1 MGSSSADLR
10 CAFWTAGRSATRTK
24 ERCDVRKLNYRGL
37 WGAAAG
43 LVLLATPV
51 LAEDKPATDPA
62 QAVKVTPMLTTP
74 VTSSGQPIV
83 MPQNDVQ
90 ITVSTYEIPGGAKL
104 PEHKHPYPRY
114 GFMESGTLRVTNI
127 DMNKT
132 ETYGPGSFILEAVDQ
147 WHKAENAGSDPVKLL
162 VIDVM
167 PKGATSTILRTN

>member
-1 MGSSSADLR
+1 
-10 CAFWTAGRSATRTK
+10 
-24 ERCDVRKLNYRGL
+24 
-37 WGAAAG
+37 
-43 LVLLATPV
+43 
-51 LAEDKPATDPA
+51 
-62 QAVKVTPMLTTP
+62 
-74 VTSSGQPIV
+74 V

-90 ITVSTYEIPGGAKL
+90 ISVSTYEISGGAKL

-127 DMNKT
+127 DINKT
-132 ETYGPGSFILEAVDQ
+132 ETYGPGSFIVEAVDQ